1 MQNICWPIKKYPN
14 NWILIKISVWFPPGK
29 RILTLSLIW
38 LQYHQKAQKRS
49 INTWL
54 QARHLL
60 LLWGLLL
67 LLTGGRR
74 KQMNHLSQLQHEP
87 LHTTGGVWWIHW
99 INCKSPFQLLQVS
112 YATIYSSIPKKSL
125 FMPSAAWKFMERLLN
140 LGIFIKGTAAR
151 GRSPSL
157 TWWEIFVL
165 DLLLYLS
172 E

>member
-1 MQNICWPIKKYPN
+1 ME
-14 NWILIKISVWFPPGK
+14 K
-29 RILTLSLIW
+29 RILTLSFIW
-38 LQYHQKAQKRS
+38 LQYHHNAQMRNS
-49 INTWL
+49 NTWL

-60 LLWGLLL
+60 FQMLLWGLPL

-87 LHTTGGVWWIHW
+87 LHTIGKVWWIHW
-99 INCKSPFQLLQVS
+99 INCKNPFQLLQVS
-112 YATIYSSIPKKSL
+112 YAAIYSSILKKSF
-125 FMPSAAWKFMERLLN
+125 FMLSAAWKFMERLLN

-151 GRSPSL
+151 GSPSL

-165 DLLLYLS
+165 DLLLYLF